1 MFKNL
6 ALIFDLYGGTT
17 AFFGSSY
24 LRSSILI
31 TALFWRPIWTGSWPD
46 LTLQIIPSVMG
57 FSIAAVAI
65 VTVIGDDGFRR
76 RMAAV
81 STLHE
86 TESDLVVTLASFVWF
101 IVVQVTATLGAL
113 VFKAKP
119 FPSTC
124 SILSDWLACSIAD
137 DSINAAMSAF
147 GMLTLVYAILLIV
160 ASVMQTFHLFR
171 LYVRN
176 PD

>member
-1 MFKNL
+1 MFNNL
-6 ALIFDLYGGTT
+6 SIIFSLYGGVR
-17 AFFGSSY
+17 AILGSSY
-24 LRSSILI
+24 LRVSLLL
-31 TALFWRPIWTGSWPD
+31 TALFWRPISNGSWPD

-65 VTVIGDDGFRR
+65 ITVIGDDGFRR

-86 TESDLVVTLASFVWF
+86 SESDLVVTLASFVWF
-101 IVVQVTATLGAL
+101 IAIQVLAIITAL
-113 VFKAKP
+113 VFKSKP
-119 FPSTC
+119 LPSSCDFSSSDIIC
-124 SILSDWLACSIAD
+124 SRIDNIVNALVSTVGALALI
-137 DSINAAMSAF
+137 
-147 GMLTLVYAILLIV
+147 YAILLIL

-176 PD
+176 PG